1 LFVGKALKTSLIKT
15 LLEAEIHAVLV
26 YLMHFAKVKRGSGKF
41 EIKIKNL
48 AGLLQVKDKFYPAGL
63 FESKTD
69 LY

>member
-1 LFVGKALKTSLIKT
+1 LFVGKALKTSSIKT

-26 YLMHFAKVKRGSGKF
+26 YLTHFAKLKRRSGKS

-48 AGLLQVKDKFYPAGL
+48 AGLLQVKDKFYPAKL